1 MNAGSST
8 FTLTNLIRFL
18 LIVIGVPGL
27 CVAMVSL
34 FLLYL
39 LANLAAY
46 LSDSCLFSPASQQ
59 TGLKSR
65 FKSSLTVF

>member
-18 LIVIGVPGL
+18 LIVIAAPALFVG
-27 CVAMVSL
+27 MISL
-34 FLLYL
+34 FLLL
-39 LANLAAY
+39 LSANLAAY